1 MNDFFNS
8 LIARARGLE
17 PELVPRMPSLFEAP
31 AVGGPQEDD
40 LVDSV
45 VDADVRRRGEPSY
58 AVPRGAEQLRV
69 SPTPESGRAVLPATP
84 RTAGRV
90 TEVERH
96 VVRETVAGRDLESA
110 GGSREPL
117 SGVRETVAARDLES
131 AGRTRE
137 PLSPRLEHGP
147 APVPVQASVDA
158 GDVRSPTPGLVPVE
172 SVDTPSAP
180 METTTQTSVRTVP
193 TSSERRPET
202 QASVDAGDVRLPA
215 PTRLHEPGLIP
226 AGSVDASS
234 VTVETTTQTSIRS
247 EPTSSEL
254 RLGTPQRVRAA
265 AFARQPDPSTTASP
279 VTEPT
284 IHVTIGRVE
293 IRTIPEVAPT
303 QAPRTS
309 RPQTQSLD
317 EYLAERNQRRQA

>member
-31 AVGGPQEDD
+31 AVGGPQEED

-84 RTAGRV
+84 RTADRV

-96 VVRETVAGRDLESA
+96 VVRETVA
-110 GGSREPL
+110 
-117 SGVRETVAARDLES
+117 ARDPES

-158 GDVRSPTPGLVPVE
+158 GDVHS
-172 SVDTPSAP
+172 
-180 METTTQTSVRTVP
+180 
-193 TSSERRPET
+193 
-202 QASVDAGDVRLPA
+202 PA
-215 PTRLHEPGLIP
+215 PTHLHEPGLIP
-226 AGSVDASS
+226 AGSVDASSVAVETTTQPSIRTEPASSELRPEAQPSVDAGDVHSPAPTHLHEPGLIPAGSVDAPS

-247 EPTSSEL
+247 EPTSPEL

-265 AFARQPDPSTTASP
+265 AFARQPDPSTTAP
-279 VTEPT
+279 TVPEPT

-293 IRTIPEVAPT
+293 IRAIPEIALA
-303 QAPRTS
+303 QAPRTG
-309 RPQTQSLD
+309 RPPTQSLD